1 MLIRSPKELA
11 LHIINQRKKLKLSQA
26 KVGKLV
32 GLKQQTISQFE
43 IKPESTQL
51 DTLFRI
57 LSALNLDVKILA
69 KNEAGATKVQ
79 WKEEW

>member
-11 LHIINQRKKLKLSQA
+11 LHMIKQRKRLKLSQA
-26 KVGKLV
+26 NVGKLV

-57 LSALNLDVKILA
+57 FSALNLDVKILA
-69 KNEAGATKVQ
+69 KSETDTTNVQ